1 MLRESLPRI
10 GISGNNPRKHTNGG
24 FFIDHIHRTAPS
36 ILLCILDGF
45 GPILPMPYSVAR
57 SNQSNSTP
65 THNQRRVR
73 TAIPRPPA
81 QSESA
86 AIPEIGIQKKCV
98 WIPRRSTLPTRG
110 VVASVSDVFC
120 SRHAVSSM
128 VTAPEIPALRS
139 HRPLPQVQVCR
150 TEIKNYQR
158 KCRVGNEQKL
168 VQPRVFPGC
177 CSVQCPL

>member
-10 GISGNNPRKHTNGG
+10 GVSGNNPRKHTNGG

-73 TAIPRPPA
+73 TAIPRPSA

-98 WIPRRSTLPTRG
+98 WIPRRSTLPTPGGCRICLG
-110 VVASVSDVFC
+110 RFLQSSRSLFDGDGTGNSCTSQSSAVAAGSGLS
-120 SRHAVSSM
+120 
-128 VTAPEIPALRS
+128 
-139 HRPLPQVQVCR
+139 
-150 TEIKNYQR
+150 N
-158 KCRVGNEQKL
+158 
-168 VQPRVFPGC
+168 
-177 CSVQCPL
+177 